1 MAAFLLASCSGPS
14 LKDEVVRYEPS
25 FASPPAQEGL
35 LWDLAD
41 GVMREHGAEA
51 SGFRLLDGSYDS
63 LAARLALIDSAVS
76 SLDIQT
82 YLWYPDYSG
91 KLLLERAVQAAD
103 RGVRV
108 RLIVDDLLTIGQDQ
122 LIFELHRL
130 PNVEMRLFNPW
141 RDRST
146 LARGAEFIAEMERM
160 NTRMHDKLLIADG
173 NAAVVGGRNIG
184 DHYFGLSH
192 DYNFHDLDLLGF
204 GHVARQANDM
214 FDHFWNSDW
223 VVSADN
229 LDVEPDPDFAE
240 GRRAALREQVR
251 SAEELQAFGAESRDW
266 RSVAAELAKDLHIGT
281 SRIVYDETADQAI
294 SQNLAAGMFN
304 FMGRAQRE
312 LLVTNARIE
321 SVAAD
326 SGEVSVIEIPRFEAS
341 GLNLA
346 GNPIP
351 LSLELRIPTGQA
363 MTIRVNGAIK
373 VDQGSQQVTF
383 DSLDIRATGATRKPL
398 KLVTAG
404 QVDISRQVADL
415 NLELELGAAR
425 GTGKLRF
432 ASYESPQI
440 DTELQLN
447 RASPALFALAGPE
460 AAGEAGEQG
469 APTEGDSPLPLDA
482 LRLVDTRAR
491 LEIKQVELE
500 PHVLNEVKVSLRAL
514 EGVITV
520 DTFTGTLHGG
530 RLDLTATFDGKHNTA
545 RLESAGKLESLD
557 IATAL
562 DAMNSRPVFSGS
574 ASLDWN
580 LTGSG
585 RTANE
590 LIQGLTGPLN
600 LTTAAPV
607 LRGTS
612 VEGMLCEAV
621 ALVNQERLTA
631 TFPTDTSFQELG
643 AALALADG
651 RLNLAPL
658 TATLPGVQL
667 TGRGDLDLLSRDFKT
682 TFKARLSPQLEE
694 LDRACRVS
702 KRLTAIDW
710 PVKCRGNIE
719 DEPANWCRVDTD
731 AIIEDLATNEA
742 KRQIEKEAGKL
753 LDKLFK

>member
-1 MAAFLLASCSGPS
+1 MSRVILIPVAAVLLLAAVALLLVS
-14 LKDEVVRYEPS
+14 LFLDKDKVLEIATARLYEQTGATLSVAGETSLSLFPLLGVS
-25 FASPPAQEGL
+25 LQQTAITMPGETEPGL
-35 LWDLAD
+35 SA
-41 GVMREHGAEA
+41 
-51 SGFRLLDGSYDS
+51 DS
-63 LAARLALIDSAVS
+63 LAIGVQLWPLLSGNVEIDSLLVDGLFARFAGEPDTETVDTSRMSDRELDAFYAARREMREQARTNAGAGDAIALPLAL
-76 SLDIQT
+76 
-82 YLWYPDYSG
+82 
-91 KLLLERAVQAAD
+91 
-103 RGVRV
+103 
-108 RLIVDDLLTIGQDQ
+108 
-122 LIFELHRL
+122 
-130 PNVEMRLFNPW
+130 NV
-141 RDRST
+141 
-146 LARGAEFIAEMERM
+146 G
-160 NTRMHDKLLIADG
+160 
-173 NAAVVGGRNIG
+173 
-184 DHYFGLSH
+184 
-192 DYNFHDLDLLGF
+192 
-204 GHVARQANDM
+204 
-214 FDHFWNSDW
+214 
-223 VVSADN
+223 
-229 LDVEPDPDFAE
+229 
-240 GRRAALREQVR
+240 
-251 SAEELQAFGAESRDW
+251 
-266 RSVAAELAKDLHIGT
+266 
-281 SRIVYDETADQAI
+281 
-294 SQNLAAGMFN
+294 
-304 FMGRAQRE
+304 E

-346 GNPIP
+346 GTPIP

-482 LRLVDTRAR
+482 LRLIDTRAR

-500 PHVLNEVKVSLRAL
+500 PHVLSEVKVSLRAL